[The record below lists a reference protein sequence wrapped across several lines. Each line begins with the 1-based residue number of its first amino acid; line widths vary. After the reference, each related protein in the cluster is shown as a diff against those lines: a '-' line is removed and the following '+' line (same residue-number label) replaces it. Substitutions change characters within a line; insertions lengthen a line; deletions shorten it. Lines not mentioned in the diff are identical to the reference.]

1 MNESQIIKY
10 IQTALKSDYIGDD
23 CACLRDLGIVMT
35 QDSLVEDVHFK
46 TDYAS
51 PYSIGYKSVA
61 VNMSDIYASG
71 ADPAYITI
79 ALSMPSGIE
88 DKFVP
93 EFIKGCRDAA
103 FPAQI
108 VGGDITKADK
118 IYISICAIGRFNA
131 KRISSRSNA
140 KVGYK
145 IITSGFHGSSSAG
158 LYLLAN
164 NLDRPQKFIDAH
176 LLPKLP
182 VKFSLEISS
191 KICDDYAMMDT
202 SDGLADALLKIAKS
216 SNVKLCVDF
225 DKIPYDKDLEKILP
239 DFYKHAVMFGGED
252 YQLVAC
258 VPDYVLKEISNYS
271 IIGEV
276 KEKLPE
282 DDFVEIKMGDIIEK
296 WSSID
301 NMLFQ
306 HFETHNVEPNLN
318 SNKVI
323 KKKSAPK
330 SKKKGIK

>member
-1 MNESQIIKY
+1 LI
-10 IQTALKSDYIGDD
+10 
-23 CACLRDLGIVMT
+23 
-35 QDSLVEDVHFK
+35 
-46 TDYAS
+46 
-51 PYSIGYKSVA
+51 
-61 VNMSDIYASG
+61 
-71 ADPAYITI
+71 
-79 ALSMPSGIE
+79 
-88 DKFVP
+88 
-93 EFIKGCRDAA
+93 
-103 FPAQI
+103 
-108 VGGDITKADK
+108 
-118 IYISICAIGRFNA
+118 
-131 KRISSRSNA
+131 
-140 KVGYK
+140 
-145 IITSGFHGSSSAG
+145 
-158 LYLLAN
+158 
-164 NLDRPQKFIDAH
+164 
-176 LLPKLP
+176 PKLP